1 MSPVFGGKVMEGRL
15 GPLTS
20 LMTALLELGSL
31 SCRGHVDQKLGESL
45 LAHRALLP
53 AASPAGWE
61 EDEQA
66 RGECGAGRTRGIS
79 VQQKGPHRR
88 TWDQRGF

>member
-53 AASPAGWE
+53 PA
-61 EDEQA
+61 
-66 RGECGAGRTRGIS
+66 
-79 VQQKGPHRR
+79 
-88 TWDQRGF
+88 